1 MVHSFLARKILKC
14 KLLAPAKRGIEQVL
28 LCTPLEP
35 IKRIHRYA
43 LCAEFIATTFF
54 IRQVRNMP
62 PHGALYRSAIARMFR
77 QCGKG
82 KALFFEDTRF
92 GKFNLSLI

>member
-1 MVHSFLARKILKC
+1 ME
-14 KLLAPAKRGIEQVL
+14 LLAPAKRGIEQVL

-35 IKRIHRYA
+35 IRRIHRYA

-77 QCGKG
+77 PVSYTHLTLPTK
-82 KALFFEDTRF
+82 LEV
-92 GKFNLSLI
+92 

>member
-1 MVHSFLARKILKC
+1 MEAPRAC
-14 KLLAPAKRGIEQVL
+14 KQVL
-28 LCTPLEP
+28 FCAPLEP
-35 IKRIHRYA
+35 INRIHRYV
-43 LCAEFIATTFF
+43 LCAEFIDTTSF

-92 GKFNLSLI
+92 GKFDISLDSCVN